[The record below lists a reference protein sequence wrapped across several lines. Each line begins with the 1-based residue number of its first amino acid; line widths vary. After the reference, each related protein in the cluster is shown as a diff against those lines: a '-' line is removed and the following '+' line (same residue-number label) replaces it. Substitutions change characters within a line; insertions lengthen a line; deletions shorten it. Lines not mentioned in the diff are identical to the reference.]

1 MIYLFLFIS
10 LMTLNGCEQKS
21 LERQYTEV
29 VIEAPKA
36 GMLAMT
42 DPHAGMGISVP
53 GAMMPVAHTADLTWT
68 LPQGWMEGAAGGMRL
83 ATFHLKN
90 APQDIDVSV
99 VVLDGMAGGL
109 EANLSRWLGQ
119 IQLSAA
125 ENDLKKLIAEAQSV
139 RTKDRSEAKVY
150 DLTGLTQDN
159 NAASMIVAIISVNS
173 KTVFVKMTGNK
184 NNCRKQKDGLLD
196 LVRSISAP

>member
-1 MIYLFLFIS
+1 MSYLFLFIS

-53 GAMMPVAHTADLTWT
+53 GAMMPAAHTADLTWT
-68 LPQGWMEGAAGGMRL
+68 LPQGWVEGAAGGMRL
-83 ATFHLKN
+83 ATFHLENDPK
-90 APQDIDVSV
+90 DIDVSI

-125 ENDLKKLIAEAQSV
+125 ENDLKKLIVEAQNV
-139 RTKDRSEAKVY
+139 RTRDQFEAMVY
-150 DLTGLTQDN
+150 DLTVLTRDS
-159 NAASMIVAIISVNS
+159 NAASMIVAVISADS

-184 NNCRKQKDGLLD
+184 NNCLQQKDHFFEF
-196 LVRSISAP
+196 VRSISSL

>member
-1 MIYLFLFIS
+1 MIYLFLLIS
-10 LMTLNGCEQKS
+10 LITLTGCEQRP
-21 LERQYTEV
+21 LERQYTEM

-36 GMLAMT
+36 GMPAMT

-53 GAMMPVAHTADLTWT
+53 GAMMPVANTTDLTWT
-68 LPQGWMEGAAGGMRL
+68 LPQGWMEGAAGGMRV
-83 ATFHLKN
+83 ATLHLKN
-90 APQDIDVSV
+90 APKDIEVSV

-119 IQLSAA
+119 IQLPAG

-139 RTKDRSEAKVY
+139 RTQDQFEAKIY
-150 DLTGLTQDN
+150 DLTVLTKDS
-159 NAASMIVAIISVNS
+159 NAASMIVAVISVNS
-173 KTVFVKMTGNK
+173 KTVFVKMTGSK
-184 NNCRKQKDGLLD
+184 NNCRQQKDNFLE

>member
-125 ENDLKKLIAEAQSV
+125 ENDLKKLIAEAQGV
-139 RTKDRSEAKVY
+139 RTKDRSEAKIY
-150 DLTGLTQDN
+150 DLTALTGDS

>member
-1 MIYLFLFIS
+1 MIYLFLLIS
-10 LMTLNGCEQKS
+10 LITLTGCEQKS
-21 LERQYTEV
+21 PERQYTEV

-36 GMLAMT
+36 GMSAMT
-42 DPHAGMGISVP
+42 DPHAGMDISATP
-53 GAMMPVAHTADLTWT
+53 DLTWT
-68 LPQGWMEGAAGGMRL
+68 LPQGWMEGTAGGMRL

-90 APQDIDVSV
+90 DPKDIDVSI

-109 EANLSRWLGQ
+109 ESNLSRWLGQ
-119 IQLSAA
+119 IQLPAA
-125 ENDLKKLIAEAQSV
+125 ENDLKRLIAEAQSV

-150 DLTGLTQDN
+150 DLTGLTGEG
-159 NAASMIVAIISVNS
+159 NAASMIVAVISADS

-184 NNCRKQKDGLLD
+184 NNCLRQKDSFLG

>member
-1 MIYLFLFIS
+1 
-10 LMTLNGCEQKS
+10 
-21 LERQYTEV
+21 
-29 VIEAPKA
+29 
-36 GMLAMT
+36 MLAMT

-53 GAMMPVAHTADLTWT
+53 GAMMPAAHTADLTWT
-68 LPQGWMEGAAGGMRL
+68 LPQGWVEGAAGGMRL
-83 ATFHLKN
+83 ATFHLENDPK
-90 APQDIDVSV
+90 DIDVSI

-109 EANLSRWLGQ
+109 ESNLSRWLGQ

-139 RTKDRSEAKVY
+139 RTKDRSEAKIY
-150 DLTGLTQDN
+150 DLTALTGDS

-184 NNCRKQKDGLLD
+184 NNCRKQKDGFLD